1 MLRCAELDDYWGSS
15 KDRVNRGV
23 VEPAWYE
30 IHDENSIE
38 CGDHMW
44 HYDATPIAGLWIGT
58 ITERVHTQ
66 LRFSRDIIDMITKV
80 L

>member
-1 MLRCAELDDYWGSS
+1 LTTQGDHDELQVYGKGALRCVELDDYWGSS

-30 IHDENSIE
+30 IHDENSTE

-44 HYDATPIAGLWIGT
+44 HYDATPVVALWIGT
-58 ITERVHTQ
+58 ITERN
-66 LRFSRDIIDMITKV
+66 
-80 L
+80 